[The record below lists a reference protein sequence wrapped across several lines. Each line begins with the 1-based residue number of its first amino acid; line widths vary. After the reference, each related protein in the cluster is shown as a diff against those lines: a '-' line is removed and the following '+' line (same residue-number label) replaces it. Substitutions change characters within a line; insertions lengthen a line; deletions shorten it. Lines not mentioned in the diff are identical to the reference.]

1 MNAFQRFHGF
11 DKEKIRKERG
21 KVLQQVVSGAVWIQ
35 HVFGLLS
42 YQELHLVDARVILC
56 VMLSMMLPLG
66 DLDKDTVLVLLLV
79 KLL

>member
-11 DKEKIRKERG
+11 DKEQIRKERG
-21 KVLQQVVSGAVWIQ
+21 KVLQQVVPGAVWIQ

-42 YQELHLVDARVILC
+42 NQELHLIDAGVILC

-66 DLDKDTVLVLLLV
+66 DLDEDTVLVLLLV